1 MSASPAKKTVHPLLQ
16 KYLAEL
22 ALHPLRTKALTAAVL
37 CFLQEIVGSH
47 LAGVPVRKPAQN
59 APFIGHLLARGHI
72 KVKAAKMA
80 LYGFLVSAPLS
91 HYLIG
96 LLQRAFAGKAGKGA
110 RLGQILATNLLV
122 TPIQTSAFLASMAI
136 INGKD
141 VLKTVQE
148 GFLPVLRVQW
158 FASPLSMLIA
168 QNFIPIELWV
178 PFFNAVQFT
187 FGTFF
192 NMRAKQAALKK
203 EKEKDK
209 K

>member
-96 LLQRAFAGKAGKGA
+96 LLQRAFAGKAGKGCKA
-110 RLGQILATNLLV
+110 GTNSRHQPSCYTYPDFCVPRFHGHHQREGRIENSPGGILAR
-122 TPIQTSAFLASMAI
+122 PSSSMVRFSIVHA
-136 INGKD
+136 D
-141 VLKTVQE
+141 CPEFHTDRTL
-148 GFLPVLRVQW
+148 
-158 FASPLSMLIA
+158 
-168 QNFIPIELWV
+168 
-178 PFFNAVQFT
+178 
-187 FGTFF
+187 GTLF
-192 NMRAKQAALKK
+192 QCSSIHVWDIL
-203 EKEKDK
+203 
-209 K
+209 